1 MRCVHAN
8 ILALPLGLRPLGMLS
23 ERWLA
28 HHHGK
33 NFKRWGSH
41 RLLRRNLYI
50 NRLGGRRCFGQ
61 RSLPREE
68 TLTATVPARHAHKKR
83 KGQRFDAATANA
95 VPQGIAPTA
104 AALTH

>member
-1 MRCVHAN
+1 MAKTSNVGGRTGFCGAT
-8 ILALPLGLRPLGMLS
+8 
-23 ERWLA
+23 
-28 HHHGK
+28 
-33 NFKRWGSH
+33 
-41 RLLRRNLYI
+41 YI
-50 NRLGGRRCFGQ
+50 YRLGGRRCFGQ

-68 TLTATVPARHAHKKR
+68 TLTATVPARHAYKKR